1 MFNNVYVFTV
11 PAQST
16 ILNERIPNY
25 LNPTQ
30 KQLIVNECNMIKDIT
45 HNVVPSDPV
54 YKAFSLGINIAGEEI
69 CVPLKDVT
77 KLVLKK
83 NRNTTT
89 NTTLIKNKVAEIFK
103 THFKSVTLGSVINFN
118 VIANEILNLP
128 GIEEIA
134 TRRTDTNFEVPL
146 ISCVVWNPLYETSDV
161 IITAQNYKL
170 ADYQFGYFYE
180 ITKLADNIVV
190 ETL

>member
-1 MFNNVYVFTV
+1 MFNNVYAFTV

-30 KQLIVNECNMIKDIT
+30 KQLIVNECNLIKDIT
-45 HNVVPSDPV
+45 HNVVPCDPV
-54 YKAFSLGINIAGEEI
+54 FKTFSLGINIAGEKI
-69 CVPLKDVT
+69 CVPIKDVT

-89 NTTLIKNKVAEIFK
+89 NTTLIKNKVADIFRK
-103 THFKSVTLGSVINFN
+103 VFSNISLGSVINFN
-118 VIANEILNLP
+118 TLTNEILNLP

-134 TRRTDTNFEVPL
+134 TRRTDINFEVPL
-146 ISCVVWNPLYETSDV
+146 ISFVVWNPLYETSDV

-180 ITKLADNIVV
+180 ISKLVDNIII